1 MGKNYKIITGLPAL
15 FRYSDWRL
23 YQYNENDFSILVL
36 TSFFKLQVNKGKL
49 LIDSFSLFPC
59 LCVYNPIHAVLN
71 LGKI

>member
-15 FRYSDWRL
+15 FRYS
-23 YQYNENDFSILVL
+23 YNENDFSILVL